1 MILPFDIDGDLP
13 PGIHRANWEQFHNR
27 FCIFARSDRRLKLCD
42 QIRQLIEQA
51 RTSGIVERLIFGGSF
66 ITATQEPNDFDV
78 LVVLRSGTKVSRVRP
93 GDQRLVSGRLARR
106 AFGGDIFPI
115 MAGSAGLDEAV
126 AFFSRSRSGKE
137 VGLVEVIL

>member
-1 MILPFDIDGDLP
+1 
-13 PGIHRANWEQFHNR
+13 
-27 FCIFARSDRRLKLCD
+27 LKLCN

-66 ITATQEPNDFDV
+66 ITAAQEPNDFDV
-78 LVVLRSGTKVSRVRP
+78 LVILRSGTRVSLVRP
-93 GDQRLVSGRLARR
+93 GDQRLVYGRLARQ

-115 MAGSAGLDEAV
+115 IEGSAGLPEAI
-126 AFFSRSRSGKE
+126 AFFSKSRSGKE